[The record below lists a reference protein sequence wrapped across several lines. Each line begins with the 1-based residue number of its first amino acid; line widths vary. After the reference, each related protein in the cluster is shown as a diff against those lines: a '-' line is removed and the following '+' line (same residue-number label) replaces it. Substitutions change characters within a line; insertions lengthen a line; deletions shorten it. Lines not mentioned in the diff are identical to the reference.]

1 MNAERRPSFAEIVL
15 SLEGLEREE
24 GEEEKEEEHIALGKQ
39 NKTWEPTTLH
49 FADPPFACRWV
60 Q

>member
-39 NKTWEPTTLH
+39 NKTWQPTTISQTLRLL
-49 FADPPFACRWV
+49 ADEFNP
-60 Q
+60 